1 LERCPALLR
10 VAAAA
15 VVAVAVSLLLL
26 LLLLLLFLRQQE
38 WELWVG
44 EPGRLRKEQQRQ
56 FTSKQAR
63 VSN

>member
-15 VVAVAVSLLLL
+15 VVAVAVSLL

>member
-15 VVAVAVSLLLL
+15 VVAVAVSLLI
-26 LLLLLLFLRQQE
+26 LLLFLRQQE
-38 WELWVG
+38 WEVWVG

>member
-15 VVAVAVSLLLL
+15 VVAVAVSLLI
-26 LLLLLLFLRQQE
+26 LLLFLRQQE
-38 WELWVG
+38 WEVWVG

-56 FTSKQAR
+56 STSKQAR

>member
-15 VVAVAVSLLLL
+15 AAVAVSLL

-38 WELWVG
+38 WEVWVG

>member
-1 LERCPALLR
+1 LERCPALLG

-15 VVAVAVSLLLL
+15 VVAVAVSLLI
-26 LLLLLLFLRQQE
+26 LLLFLRQQE
-38 WELWVG
+38 WEVWVG

>member
-1 LERCPALLR
+1 LERYPALLR

-15 VVAVAVSLLLL
+15 AVAVAVS
-26 LLLLLLFLRQQE
+26 LLLLLFLRQQE
-38 WELWVG
+38 WEVWVG

-56 FTSKQAR
+56 FTRKQAR

>member
-15 VVAVAVSLLLL
+15 AVAVAVSF
-26 LLLLLLFLRQQE
+26 LLLFLRQQE
-38 WELWVG
+38 WEVWVG
-44 EPGRLRKEQQRQ
+44 KPGRLRKEQQRQ

-63 VSN
+63 DSN

>member
-10 VAAAA
+10 VAAA

-26 LLLLLLFLRQQE
+26 LLLLFLRQQE
-38 WELWVG
+38 WEVWVG

-56 FTSKQAR
+56 FTSKGAR
-63 VSN
+63 VSD

>member
-10 VAAAA
+10 VAAA

-26 LLLLLLFLRQQE
+26 LLLLFLRQQE
-38 WELWVG
+38 WEVWVG

-56 FTSKQAR
+56 FTSKRAR